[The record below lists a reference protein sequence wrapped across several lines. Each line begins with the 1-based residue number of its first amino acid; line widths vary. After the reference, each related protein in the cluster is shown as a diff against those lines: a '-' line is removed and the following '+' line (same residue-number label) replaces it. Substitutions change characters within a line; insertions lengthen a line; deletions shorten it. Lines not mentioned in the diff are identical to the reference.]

1 MDDEILDLAKFRRQ
15 EEKRR
20 NGLPGD
26 SDIPVEYYQGI
37 GPNEFSGFFS
47 TETGER
53 LVLDGDEEARVLEF
67 PTEDKQ

>member
-20 NGLPGD
+20 NDLPGD

-37 GPNEFSGFFS
+37 GPEPFAGFFS

-53 LVLDGDEEARVLEF
+53 LVLDGDEEATVLDF
-67 PTEDKQ
+67 PVKDKE